1 MRLRLLPEM
10 LKTLLLLAGS
20 ALLAASMCIWIQDI
34 SIPRQMA
41 EANERGIP
49 RGNLSDL
56 YPRWLGARE
65 LLLRG
70 RDPYHDDIT
79 REIQSGYYGRPT
91 DANRPND
98 PKDQQAFAYP
108 LYVVFVLA
116 PCVGLP
122 FPIVQRGFL
131 WLLVGLTAASVLLW
145 LHVLR
150 WRISRSAKLCWVILV
165 LGCFPALQAFK
176 LQQLTL
182 LVAALIAGCIAAI
195 VDGQFV
201 VAGILFSL
209 ASIKP
214 QLVALPAIWLIIWV
228 LGDWPRRRRLFWSG
242 AASMAV
248 LLMGSEALLPG
259 WIREFRAATSAYYR
273 YTGGGQSLLDVAL
286 TTTAGGRILST
297 IVAAVLIVFLWR
309 VRREAEGSAEFQW
322 SLAAVLGTTL
332 VIIPMFAPYNQILLI
347 PCFMLMVK
355 QVCRIWEAN
364 RLSRFFLV
372 VTAASIAWPW
382 TATLGLSVAL
392 LFLPSA
398 TVQRAW
404 WLPFTTTLMIPISL
418 LALIF
423 VSRGPITSE
432 RTRSQ

>member
-20 ALLAASMCIWIQDI
+20 ALLAASVWIWVQDI
-34 SIPRQMA
+34 SIPRQVA
-41 EANERGIP
+41 EASEHGIP

-65 LLLRG
+65 LLLHG
-70 RDPYHDDIT
+70 RDPYRDDIT

-116 PCVGLP
+116 PSVGLP

-131 WLLVGLTAASVLLW
+131 WLLLGLTAASVLFW
-145 LHVLR
+145 LHALR
-150 WRISRSAKLCWVILV
+150 WRISRTAKLCWVILV

-182 LVAALIAGCIAAI
+182 LVAALMAACIAAI
-195 VDGQFV
+195 VNAQFV
-201 VAGILFSL
+201 VAGILLAL

-214 QLVALPAIWLIIWV
+214 QLVALPAIWLMMWV
-228 LGDWPRRRRLFWSG
+228 IGDWRRRQRLFWSS

-248 LLMGSEALLPG
+248 LLIGSEALRPG

-286 TTTAGGRILST
+286 TTTTAGRIVST

-309 VRREAEGSAEFQW
+309 LRREAAGSAEFQW
-322 SLAAVLGTTL
+322 SIAAVLGTTL
-332 VIIPMFAPYNQILLI
+332 VIIPMFAPYNQILLV
-347 PCFMLMVK
+347 PCVMLMVK
-355 QVCRIWEAN
+355 EVCRIWGAN
-364 RLSRFFLV
+364 RLSRFFFV

-382 TATLGLSVAL
+382 TAAFGLSIAL
-392 LFLPSA
+392 LFLPTG

-418 LALIF
+418 LVLIF

-432 RTRSQ
+432 RRSPQ